1 MVNGLDQGAASG
13 TLLAHDEQGDMG
25 WVSATFTDP
34 VSGVRFIRT
43 VVVLADHVID
53 ELTWV
58 SDADVVVDLPLQAA
72 LRADRSG
79 AAWRPATSPPLS
91 STFLSAVQT
100 RPFTSGDVVT
110 LSCAAL
116 PSPAVDVVGE
126 PPAMFELHLWS
137 HVSAELW
144 SAATIGPPAGQ
155 PHGMVVLQQ
164 RGQHGRTVRLIATS
178 GSALQLQVDDACI
191 TVHHPDGSVARHQR
205 VNDAWTVHT
214 REGTTMLRGART
226 GSPAPLEPPV
236 SSARPTV
243 LTVGESVTAAI
254 ELGESNYRGT
264 EATWH
269 ESGEPTAT
277 VWVTHL
283 ADHPQLSI
291 TIAARLNR
299 ASAFAPPSEE
309 NPLDNELPDVNSD
322 GAQLHWR
329 GADGVWNGVLAVPEN
344 DGVRLSA
351 VTGTLDGL
359 TAQWSLQATGFSIT
373 FLLDWP
379 GPDRDLEFDCCVNER
394 PEGRERRRGQ
404 LVLSGANGESAYL
417 RGARQGPERA
427 ITLRFQHPSS

>member
-1 MVNGLDQGAASG
+1 
-13 TLLAHDEQGDMG
+13 
-25 WVSATFTDP
+25 
-34 VSGVRFIRT
+34 
-43 VVVLADHVID
+43 
-53 ELTWV
+53 
-58 SDADVVVDLPLQAA
+58 
-72 LRADRSG
+72 
-79 AAWRPATSPPLS
+79 
-91 STFLSAVQT
+91 
-100 RPFTSGDVVT
+100 
-110 LSCAAL
+110 
-116 PSPAVDVVGE
+116 
-126 PPAMFELHLWS
+126 
-137 HVSAELW
+137 
-144 SAATIGPPAGQ
+144 
-155 PHGMVVLQQ
+155 
-164 RGQHGRTVRLIATS
+164 
-178 GSALQLQVDDACI
+178 
-191 TVHHPDGSVARHQR
+191 
-205 VNDAWTVHT
+205 
-214 REGTTMLRGART
+214 MLRGART